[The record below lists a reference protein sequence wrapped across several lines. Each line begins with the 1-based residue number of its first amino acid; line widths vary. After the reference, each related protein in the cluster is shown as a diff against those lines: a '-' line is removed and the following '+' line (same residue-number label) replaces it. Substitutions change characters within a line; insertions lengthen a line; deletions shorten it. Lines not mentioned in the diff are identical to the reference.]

1 MSKFFSTYK
10 VIFYIINILLIIL
23 YLYPGS
29 LLGWIIYDNKSIQP
43 QITPDFVIS
52 SNHFYV
58 FVLISIIGFL
68 TFANSKK
75 IILLLLYLIFLSI
88 TLEIFHLFIPERT
101 FQWSDLFGN
110 LLGVIVVI
118 LLNNF
123 INKYDGFDSVK
134 LISKNEAE
142 FTYEDGS
149 TKSLDFKKFK

>member
-1 MSKFFSTYK
+1 MSKFFSRYK
-10 VIFYIINILLIIL
+10 IIFYFSNILLIIL

-52 SNHFYV
+52 SNHFYI

-75 IILLLLYLIFLSI
+75 NILLILYLIFLSV
-88 TLEIFHLFIPERT
+88 TLEIFHLVIPERS
-101 FQWSDLFGN
+101 FQWPDLIGN

-123 INKYDGFDSVK
+123 INKYGR
-134 LISKNEAE
+134 
-142 FTYEDGS
+142 
-149 TKSLDFKKFK
+149 FKK

>member
-1 MSKFFSTYK
+1 MSRFFSTYK
-10 VIFYIINILLIIL
+10 IIFYTLNIFLIIL

-75 IILLLLYLIFLSI
+75 NILLISHLIFLSV
-88 TLEIFHLFIPERT
+88 TLEIFHLVIPERS
-101 FQWSDLFGN
+101 FQWSDLIGN

-123 INKYDGFDSVK
+123 INKYGK
-134 LISKNEAE
+134 
-142 FTYEDGS
+142 
-149 TKSLDFKKFK
+149 FKK

>member
-1 MSKFFSTYK
+1 MSKFFSNYK
-10 VIFYIINILLIIL
+10 VIFYTINILLIIL

-43 QITPDFVIS
+43 QITPNFVIS

-68 TFANSKK
+68 TFPNLKQNMVL
-75 IILLLLYLIFLSI
+75 ITYLIFLSV
-88 TLEIFHLFIPERT
+88 TLEIFHLAIPERS

-118 LLNNF
+118 LFNNF
-123 INKYDGFDSVK
+123 INKYGR
-134 LISKNEAE
+134 
-142 FTYEDGS
+142 
-149 TKSLDFKKFK
+149 FKK

>member
-1 MSKFFSTYK
+1 MSKFFSRYK
-10 VIFYIINILLIIL
+10 IIFYFSNILLIIL

-75 IILLLLYLIFLSI
+75 NILLILYLIFLSVP
-88 TLEIFHLFIPERT
+88 LEIFHLVIPERS

-118 LLNNF
+118 LFNNF
-123 INKYDGFDSVK
+123 INKYGR
-134 LISKNEAE
+134 
-142 FTYEDGS
+142 
-149 TKSLDFKKFK
+149 FKK

>member
-1 MSKFFSTYK
+1 MSKFFSTHK
-10 VIFYIINILLIIL
+10 VIFYLINILLIIL

-43 QITPDFVIS
+43 QITPNFIIS

-58 FVLISIIGFL
+58 FILISILGYL

-75 IILLLLYLIFLSI
+75 NIFLIIYLIFLSI
-88 TLEIFHLFIPERT
+88 TLEIFHLVIPERS

-123 INKYDGFDSVK
+123 INKYG
-134 LISKNEAE
+134 I
-142 FTYEDGS
+142 
-149 TKSLDFKKFK
+149 FKK

>member
-1 MSKFFSTYK
+1 MSKFFSRYK
-10 VIFYIINILLIIL
+10 IIFYFNNILLIIL

-52 SNHFYV
+52 SNHFYI

-68 TFANSKK
+68 TFTNSKK
-75 IILLLLYLIFLSI
+75 NILLILYLIFLSV
-88 TLEIFHLFIPERT
+88 TLEIFHLVIPERS
-101 FQWSDLFGN
+101 FQWPDLFGN

-123 INKYDGFDSVK
+123 INKYG
-134 LISKNEAE
+134 
-142 FTYEDGS
+142 G
-149 TKSLDFKKFK
+149 FKK

>member
-1 MSKFFSTYK
+1 MSKFFSRYK
-10 VIFYIINILLIIL
+10 IIFYFSNILLIIL

-75 IILLLLYLIFLSI
+75 NTLLILYLIFLSV
-88 TLEIFHLFIPERT
+88 TLEIFHLVIPERS
-101 FQWSDLFGN
+101 FQWSDLIGN

-123 INKYDGFDSVK
+123 INKYGR
-134 LISKNEAE
+134 
-142 FTYEDGS
+142 
-149 TKSLDFKKFK
+149 FKK

>member
-1 MSKFFSTYK
+1 MSKFFSRYK
-10 VIFYIINILLIIL
+10 IIFYFNNILLIIL

-75 IILLLLYLIFLSI
+75 NILLISYLIFLSV
-88 TLEIFHLFIPERT
+88 TLEIFHLVIPERS
-101 FQWSDLFGN
+101 FQWSDLIGN

-123 INKYDGFDSVK
+123 IYKYGR
-134 LISKNEAE
+134 
-142 FTYEDGS
+142 
-149 TKSLDFKKFK
+149 FKK

>member
-1 MSKFFSTYK
+1 MSKFFSRYK
-10 VIFYIINILLIIL
+10 IIFYFNNILLIIL

-52 SNHFYV
+52 SNHFYI

-75 IILLLLYLIFLSI
+75 NILLILYLIFLSV
-88 TLEIFHLFIPERT
+88 TLEIFHLVIPERS
-101 FQWSDLFGN
+101 FQWSDLIGN

-123 INKYDGFDSVK
+123 INKYGR
-134 LISKNEAE
+134 
-142 FTYEDGS
+142 
-149 TKSLDFKKFK
+149 FKK

>member
-10 VIFYIINILLIIL
+10 VIFYLINTLLVIL

-29 LLGWIIYDNKSIQP
+29 LLGWIIYENKNIQP
-43 QITPDFVIS
+43 QITPDFIIS

-58 FVLISIIGFL
+58 FILISIIGFL

-75 IILLLLYLIFLSI
+75 NIFLTTYLIFLSI
-88 TLEIFHLFIPERT
+88 ILEIFHLVIPERS

-123 INKYDGFDSVK
+123 INKY
-134 LISKNEAE
+134 
-142 FTYEDGS
+142 GS
-149 TKSLDFKKFK
+149 FKK

>member
-10 VIFYIINILLIIL
+10 VIFYLINVLLIIL

-29 LLGWIIYDNKSIQP
+29 LLGRIIYDNKSIQP
-43 QITPDFVIS
+43 QITPDFIIS

-75 IILLLLYLIFLSI
+75 NISLVIYLIFLSI
-88 TLEIFHLFIPERT
+88 TLEIFHLVIPGRS

-110 LLGVIVVI
+110 LLGVVVVI

-123 INKYDGFDSVK
+123 INKYGK
-134 LISKNEAE
+134 
-142 FTYEDGS
+142 
-149 TKSLDFKKFK
+149 FKK